1 MIAYDALLGCGGDWT
16 ELCNRSM
23 FHGGE
28 GPQIPA
34 TPLPGSLLA
43 VGWATCDICALGFT
57 PLTLFLRQQLPREP
71 FTVLFKRCFV

>member
-28 GPQIPA
+28 GPLCLPPPSLTPCPA
-34 TPLPGSLLA
+34 DKTLYLEAHYFFYSFARDNSLA
-43 VGWATCDICALGFT
+43 GNSTDF
-57 PLTLFLRQQLPREP
+57 
-71 FTVLFKRCFV
+71 